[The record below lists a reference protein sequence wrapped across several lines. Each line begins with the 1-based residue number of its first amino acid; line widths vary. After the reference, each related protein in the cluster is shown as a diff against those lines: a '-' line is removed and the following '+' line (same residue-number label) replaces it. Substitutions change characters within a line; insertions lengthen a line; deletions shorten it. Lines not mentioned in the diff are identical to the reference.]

1 MDQLDFVIN
10 LFLYTYAIYTCIHV
24 FISVSRKKPNKSI
37 ETHAFDIEE

>member
-10 LFLYTYAIYTCIHV
+10 LFLYTYAIYTCI